1 MIDFKDDSVFH
12 DTQTA
17 VGDADIEEIGDRM
30 ESEEAAEDKDIEE
43 IGVRMESE
51 ESEDSSGAVQA
62 QSRRGPGRKKDS

>member
-30 ESEEAAEDKDIEE
+30 ESEEAAEDEVCFSDLFDMDAEMDN
-43 IGVRMESE
+43 GESQHG
-51 ESEDSSGAVQA
+51 ES
-62 QSRRGPGRKKDS
+62 QSCG